1 MKIEPLSLCH
11 LQKIVDLQKNFFSDG
26 WTEEMLNAGFKENNL
41 KGFVAIE
48 GEKIIAFITYSLTQ
62 DYSDLLDIL
71 VHPDFRG
78 QSIAQELM
86 RKYLAEIKDKT
97 QKSLLEVRQSN
108 EKAISL
114 YNKFGY
120 NTISTRKKYYED
132 GENALI
138 MQKEI

>member
-1 MKIEPLSLCH
+1 MRIIDKIE
-11 LQKIVDLQKNFFSDG
+11 KIG
-26 WTEEMLNAGFKENNL
+26 TEKVKSELKELNLPDES
-41 KGFVAIE
+41 I
-48 GEKIIAFITYSLTQ
+48 EKIIAFITYSLTQ

-71 VHPDFRG
+71 VHPEFRG
-78 QSIAQELM
+78 QGIAQELM
-86 RKYLAEIKDKT
+86 RKYLAEIKGKT

-138 MQKEI
+138 MQKEF